1 MHTSLRTI
9 LAAATLA
16 GATVALP
23 AALQAQACL
32 GNASFTAGKVRVGGD
47 VTFGDDVTTIGP
59 NLAFGGRQGPFAGVS
74 LDVIDVDR
82 LDDNGLRVGVNG
94 GWQIPLGEGTRR
106 NPSRAQ
112 LCPVAALGFMSGPD
126 IGPIDVSGTDLSAGF
141 AVGAPFTLSPE
152 VELVPFGGLSVL
164 WARTTVEDRSES
176 DTGGRLDLGA
186 GFVFSRRFTA
196 RVGVAVPLGFD
207 GADSRFGL
215 GFGINF
221 GGPPCAYGAAG
232 LRAWCARTARPAPP
246 PSSCHRPRRAS
257 CALGRDTTRRCAA
270 RLPATWP

>member
-1 MHTSLRTI
+1 VHTSLRATLAVAT

-16 GATVALP
+16 LP
-23 AALQAQACL
+23 AALGAQACL
-32 GNASFTAGKVRVGGD
+32 GNASFAAGKVRAGGD

-59 NLAFGGRQGPFAGVS
+59 SIAFGGRQGPFAGVS
-74 LDVIDVDR
+74 LDVIDVDG

-112 LCPVAALGFMSGPD
+112 LCPIAAFGFQSGPD
-126 IGPIDVSGTDLSAGF
+126 FGPFEVSGTDLSAGM

-152 VELVPFGGLSVL
+152 VELVPFGALSVL
-164 WARTTVEDRSES
+164 WARTTLEDESDS

-221 GGPPCAYGAAG
+221 GGPP
-232 LRAWCARTARPAPP
+232 AR
-246 PSSCHRPRRAS
+246 
-257 CALGRDTTRRCAA
+257 
-270 RLPATWP
+270 